1 MCLAQ
6 AQMWLS
12 RQIVRGWKMFIS
24 KKMRKADRKITN
36 EEDFIYDSD
45 GNVVVS
51 VKAINKDQIF
61 SAYDYDSN
69 EKLNEEL
76 GDYISRETRYVPTK
90 SDVRIKLYTS
100 KDMNK
105 DEVKN
110 AIRNK
115 FKKDYNEVKTEK
127 RRNSIFCLAM
137 FLVGLIFI
145 SVLILSYSYFPNT
158 YLDIV
163 LEVGTWVFLWEAIDS
178 FFLRRMQLK
187 QEQIHMLKIVTSQI
201 EVIGLEDIEEL
212 N

>member
-1 MCLAQ
+1 
-6 AQMWLS
+6 
-12 RQIVRGWKMFIS
+12 MFIS